1 MVGCFSV
8 NVCNRCDTSVVGAAY
23 NVDALELTE
32 IVVVAPVK
40 NDPITHLRRIAVVV
54 VVDVDIAVAGSLKS
68 IVVDTGRSDNLLGS
82 RWNEDVFGAKRAS
95 TTRHHNRRS

>member
-23 NVDALELTE
+23 NVDALEVTE

-40 NDPITHLRRIAVVV
+40 NDPITHLRPVAV
-54 VVDVDIAVAGSLKS
+54 AVAGSLKS
-68 IVVDTGRSDNLLGS
+68 IVVDTSRSDNLLGS
-82 RWNEDVFGAKRAS
+82 RWKEDVFGVTRAS

>member
-23 NVDALELTE
+23 NVDALEVTE
-32 IVVVAPVK
+32 IAVVAPVK
-40 NDPITHLRRIAVVV
+40 NDPITHLRPV
-54 VVDVDIAVAGSLKS
+54 AVAGSLKS
-68 IVVDTGRSDNLLGS
+68 IVVDTSRSDNLLGS
-82 RWNEDVFGAKRAS
+82 RWNEDVFGITRAS

>member
-23 NVDALELTE
+23 NVDALEVTE
-32 IVVVAPVK
+32 IVVVAPVN
-40 NDPITHLRRIAVVV
+40 NDPITHLRPIAVV
-54 VVDVDIAVAGSLKS
+54 VDIAVAGSLKS
-68 IVVDTGRSDNLLGS
+68 IVVDTSRSDNLLGS
-82 RWNEDVFGAKRAS
+82 RWNEDVFGITRAS